1 MTDHD
6 SNLSRPG
13 GPESGGPDPAP
24 PGGAGFPIT
33 GGGSG
38 HQSVPVP
45 PAGAAGGG
53 QQPGEQWDTQQGHLY
68 SGQAY
73 GGQAYGGQAYGGQ
86 AYGGAGYPVGQ
97 AGYGQ
102 PSPEPRRSASGKVL
116 GVIAAVLVLV
126 MCAGVAGG
134 IVGAWANQQ
143 WLGAPSPTETRVID
157 GPRLDRASLA
167 SIANEVQPS
176 VVSIRAG
183 QGQGSGVVMDGDG
196 HIITNAHVVQAA
208 GGQVSVRFS
217 NGEVAQASVI
227 GLDRRSDIAVV
238 RANGVADLT
247 PARFGDSGDV
257 LVGDTVLAIGSPLG
271 FEGSVTQGIISAVDR
286 TLPRQAPG
294 EPSLSGLL
302 QTDAAINRGNSGG
315 PLVNLAGEVVGINTA
330 IAVQDPEAG
339 FLGVGFAVPS
349 NRAMDVADQLIAGE
363 EVRHAFLG
371 VSVISAEGG
380 GALIGQV
387 VPGSPADD
395 AGLQEGDIVVRMG
408 DRAITDANDLVSAV
422 QSADV
427 GEAVEVE
434 FNRDGDTMTATV
446 TLGEHVD

>member
-1 MTDHD
+1 MTDHN
-6 SNLSRPG
+6 SNRPQPGAPEPATPG
-13 GPESGGPDPAP
+13 GP
-24 PGGAGFPIT
+24 GFRAT
-33 GGGSG
+33 DGGGG
-38 HQSVPVP
+38 YQTVPVP
-45 PAGAAGGG
+45 AGQAGWG
-53 QQPGEQWDTQQGHLY
+53 QQQ
-68 SGQAY
+68 
-73 GGQAYGGQAYGGQ
+73 GGQAYGGQPYGGQ
-86 AYGGAGYPVGQ
+86 PPEGQEYADGVYPAGQGDYGPRPAP
-97 AGYGQ
+97 
-102 PSPEPRRSASGKVL
+102 PSRPASGKVIGL
-116 GVIAAVLVLV
+116 LAAVLALV
-126 MCAGVAGG
+126 ICSGVAGG
-134 IVGAWANQQ
+134 LVGAWVNQQ
-143 WLGAPSPTETRVID
+143 FQGAPSPAETRVID

-183 QGQGSGVVMDGDG
+183 QGQGSGVVMDEDG
-196 HIITNAHVVQAA
+196 HIITNAHVVENA

-217 NGEVAQASVI
+217 SGEVAQATVV

-238 RANGVADLT
+238 RANGVSDLN
-247 PARFGDSGDV
+247 PAQFGDSGEV

-330 IAVQDPEAG
+330 IAVQDPDAG

-349 NRAMDVADQLIAGE
+349 NRAIDVADQLIAGE

-371 VSVISAEGG
+371 VSVISADGG

-395 AGLQEGDIVVRMG
+395 AGLQEGDVVTRMG

-422 QSADV
+422 QSAEV
-427 GEAVEVE
+427 GATVEIE
-434 FNRDGDTMTATV
+434 FTRDGDTRTATV
-446 TLGEHVD
+446 TLGEHAD